1 MVVCVSERERERE
14 RKRERE
20 RDRWRG
26 SCHMQRPNP
35 CVTCLSPCTR
45 AHLTNLLMEGTI
57 ANFGEHWH
65 LHAIGLL
72 LLQGRGK
79 ERERERERER
89 EKRERKTLAWPAD
102 RVVVAFRR
110 E

>member
-1 MVVCVSERERERE
+1 M
-14 RKRERE
+14 
-20 RDRWRG
+20 
-26 SCHMQRPNP
+26 
-35 CVTCLSPCTR
+35 
-45 AHLTNLLMEGTI
+45 
-57 ANFGEHWH
+57 
-65 LHAIGLL
+65 HAIGLL